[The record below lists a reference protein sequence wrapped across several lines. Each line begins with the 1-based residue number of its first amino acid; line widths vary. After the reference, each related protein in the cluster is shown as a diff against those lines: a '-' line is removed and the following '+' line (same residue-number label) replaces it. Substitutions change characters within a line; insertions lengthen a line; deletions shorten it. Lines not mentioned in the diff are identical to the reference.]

1 MPSRAPWHGQ
11 IVAGPSPDITAW
23 VRTADGT
30 RIRVVLWRG
39 KGRGLVALLQ
49 GRAEFAEKY
58 GPTAQRLTGMGFSVM
73 ALDWRGQGLS
83 ERSEREPMIG
93 HVRRFR
99 DYQHDLRAALSQPDV
114 AAQPGPRLL
123 MAHSMGGAIGLRAI
137 IDGLPVSGAIFSA
150 PMWGIRMGGAPD
162 GLVRAVTRAYCWL
175 GMGGRTIPG
184 GTRKP
189 YLFEQAFEGN
199 VLTSDPYEYTR
210 LLEQIAKV
218 PDLGIGDASIGWLR
232 GALAET
238 AALRRAEQPDIP
250 ILTILGSAEVVV
262 SPWAI
267 RSVTAKQPKA
277 ELLELEGAKHEVLIE
292 TPALQARAWAG
303 IGRYLDEVIPP
314 G

>member
-1 MPSRAPWHGQ
+1 M
-11 IVAGPSPDITAW
+11 
-23 VRTADGT
+23 
-30 RIRVVLWRG
+30 
-39 KGRGLVALLQ
+39 ALLQ

-83 ERSEREPMIG
+83 ERSDKEPMIG

-99 DYQHDLRAALSQPDV
+99 DYQIDLKAALAHPEV

-123 MAHSMGGAIGLRAI
+123 LAHSMGGAIGLRAI
-137 IDGLPVSGAIFSA
+137 IDGLPVAGAVFSA

-162 GLVRAVTRAYCWL
+162 GLVRAITRAYCL
-175 GMGGRTIPG
+175 FGLGGRPIPR

-189 YLFEQAFEGN
+189 YLFRQAFEGN

-210 LLEQIAKV
+210 LLEQVAKV
-218 PDLGIGDASIGWLR
+218 PELGIGDASIGWLR
-232 GALAET
+232 TALAET
-238 AALRRAEQPDIP
+238 AALRNAKQPDIP
-250 ILTILGSAEVVV
+250 ILTLLGSAEVVV

-267 RSVTAKQPKA
+267 RTISARQPNA
-277 ELLELEGAKHEVLIE
+277 QLLELDGAKHEVLIE

-303 IGRYLDEVIPP
+303 IGRFLDEVIPP